1 MSKVL
6 LREYH
11 ALCEG
16 GICQDFLTESEKR
29 MVNEEGAVFLTGIIQ
44 CADAKNGNGRIYP
57 EGILRRE
64 MDSYQKIIN
73 ENRALGEL
81 DHPEDSVINL
91 RNVSHMVTECWWD
104 GQKVMGKIKAL
115 DTPSGNILKS
125 LARSGV
131 SLGISSRGM
140 GSVQEGQQGTIV
152 EDDFQ
157 LICFD
162 IVSEPSTTAA
172 YLTLS
177 ESQQK
182 ELRNKVWTKAD
193 RINRALHDILK

>member
-1 MSKVL
+1 MNKYL
-6 LREYH
+6 LREFH

-16 GICQDFLTESEKR
+16 GICQDFLTEAEKR

-44 CADAKNGNGRIYP
+44 CAEQKNGNGRIYP
-57 EGILRRE
+57 KPVLMRE
-64 MDSYQKIIN
+64 MESYQKIIN

-91 RNVSHMVTECWWD
+91 RNASHIVRETWWD
-104 GQKVMGKIKAL
+104 GAAVMGKIQCL

-125 LARSGV
+125 LAQSGV

-140 GSVQEGQQGTIV
+140 GSVTERNGVTMV

-157 LICFD
+157 LLCCD
-162 IVSEPSTTAA
+162 MVSFSP
-172 YLTLS
+172 
-177 ESQQK
+177 
-182 ELRNKVWTKAD
+182 
-193 RINRALHDILK
+193 HF